1 MVASSV
7 AINARPVGWLR
18 GFSFDSIY
26 IFGILG
32 AALISG
38 WFVIDNPRLFPAVF
52 VVNGWLLGY
61 HHVVSTFTRLTFD
74 KESFSEHRFLIVW
87 MPLIVLA
94 GVVAA
99 WAIFGSWVLTTA
111 YLYWQWWHYTRQSY
125 GVSRIYIRKA
135 GLPLNDTLTKLTV
148 YAVPVWGILYRSYQS
163 PGEYLFTEV
172 KVLPV
177 PFWLVSAAG
186 AFALIVTASW
196 IWQQLKDYSE
206 GRLPL
211 AHTLYM
217 CSHLTVFGA
226 GYLLISDINHGW
238 LVLNIWHNCQY
249 ILTVW
254 MFNNNRFKNQIDTRH
269 RFLSYLSQRKNIAIY
284 FAVCLAISTVFYS
297 TLATTLGWISPSL
310 AVVTALPLFAVVYQA
325 INFHHYVVDAV
336 IWKVRKKSL
345 RQNLGIAN

>member
-7 AINARPVGWLR
+7 AINARQVGWLR
-18 GFSFDSIY
+18 GLSFDTTY

-32 AALISG
+32 VALASG
-38 WFVIDNPRLFPAVF
+38 WFVVANPNLFPAVF
-52 VVNGWLLGY
+52 VLNGWLLGY

-74 KESFSEHRFLIVW
+74 RDSFKEHKFLIVW

-99 WAIFGSWVLTTA
+99 WAILGSWVLTTA

-125 GVSRIYIRKA
+125 GISRIYGRKA
-135 GLPLNDTLTKLTV
+135 AIPLNDTLTKLTV
-148 YAVPVWGILYRSYQS
+148 YAVPVWGILYRSYQA
-163 PGEYLFTEV
+163 PDKYLFAEV

-177 PFWLVSAAG
+177 PFALVSVAG
-186 AFALIVTASW
+186 AFALIVSACW
-196 IWQQLKDYSE
+196 LWQQLKAFSE
-206 GRLPL
+206 GRLAV

-217 CSHLTVFGA
+217 CSHLLVFGV

-238 LVLNIWHNCQY
+238 LVLNIWHNSQY

-254 MFNNNRFKNQIDTRH
+254 MFNNNRFKNQLDTRH
-269 RFLSYLSQRKNIAIY
+269 RFLSHISQRKNVLSY
-284 FAVCLAISTVFYS
+284 LAVCLVISTAFYS
-297 TLATTLGWISPSL
+297 VLAMVLHLVSPTVALVTT
-310 AVVTALPLFAVVYQA
+310 LPLFAVIYQG

-345 RQNLGIAN
+345 QQNLGIAT